1 VDADDPFAGMN
12 DARVLALATQ
22 HWRTEASLP
31 PNSLG
36 RIIAA
41 QQYDRCKA
49 ELDRR
54 AMAYGLARL
63 AELHGGD
70 PSQPVRHVHGED
82 S

>member
-1 VDADDPFAGMN
+1 VDADDPFDGMN
-12 DARVLALATQ
+12 DVQVLELAKAHLRQ
-22 HWRTEASLP
+22 EASLP
-31 PNSLG
+31 PRSLG
-36 RIIAA
+36 RIVAA

-70 PSQPVRHVHGED
+70 PS
-82 S
+82 